1 MRWVVGSRARGLQG
15 SSDSAQGLLPGLPK
29 LSLTS
34 SCSLS
39 LSPASRLSLP
49 LDFSSAPAGAVA
61 EGCWDC
67 TGVLS
72 RPPSSIST
80 TTAGLLLAPPLF
92 PDGLAPLP
100 PDRKRSV
107 DSGPRLLRQAGNY
120 SSGLQLGPLV
130 LRFGVSELGP
140 RWNCLALLSGSFTS
154 AGCMVRQTDETLE
167 LLTEICATASHRS
180 GIVTN
185 FSPLE
190 DEWCCL
196 KLIY

>member
-1 MRWVVGSRARGLQG
+1 MGRRESGPRPSRQ

-29 LSLTS
+29 LRLTS

-39 LSPASRLSLP
+39 LSPASRRSLP

-80 TTAGLLLAPPLF
+80 TTAGLLRAHLFAPPLF
-92 PDGLAPLP
+92 PDGLAPRP
-100 PDRKRSV
+100 PDRKRPV
-107 DSGPRLLRQAGNY
+107 NSGSRLLRQAGSY
-120 SSGLQLGPLV
+120 RSGLQLGRLV
-130 LRFGVSELGP
+130 LPFGVSELSVQ
-140 RWNCLALLSGSFTS
+140 WKCLALLSRSFTS
-154 AGCMVRQTDETLE
+154 AGCMVRQTEETFE

-185 FSPLE
+185 IPPSRMS
-190 DEWCCL
+190 DAV
-196 KLIY
+196 